1 MTTIILIGL
10 TFIALIISAFKDKT
24 KTKKAIRGAKGM
36 MKNMLSDIV
45 AILLLIGLIL
55 TIIPPAKIQSLI
67 GNGSSILTTIGAAL
81 IGAITL
87 IPAFV
92 AFPLVGSLMN
102 SGAGIV
108 TLTAFLT
115 TLTMVGFV
123 TFPLES
129 RTFGRKFALKRNV
142 LSLFFAVLI
151 AIGVGVIL

>member
-10 TFIALIISAFKDKT
+10 TFIALIISVSKDKT
-24 KTKKAIRGAKGM
+24 KTKKALRGAKGM

-142 LSLFFAVLI
+142 LSLLFAVLI